1 MGIQVTERMGINADN
16 PIPVTMTM
24 SAANEG
30 GIPIL
35 GAMVV
40 RFSGTDS
47 RAMTHE
53 TRQIAYITNTS
64 NRIVLSRAAC
74 IDLGMISETFPT
86 IGEVIAS
93 DDAATPTHAHRAQ
106 RRRHSPR
113 AYRCPLAKT
122 ISPTTSLRVII

>member
-1 MGIQVTERMGINADN
+1 MGIQVTERIGINADD

-24 SAANEG
+24 SVANEG

-47 RAMTHE
+47 RATTHE
-53 TRQIAYITNTS
+53 TRQIACITNTS

-93 DDAATPTHAHRAQ
+93 DDVATPTHAHRAQ

-113 AYRCPLAKT
+113 AYRCPLPRRTKQR
-122 ISPTTSLRVII
+122 SSRG